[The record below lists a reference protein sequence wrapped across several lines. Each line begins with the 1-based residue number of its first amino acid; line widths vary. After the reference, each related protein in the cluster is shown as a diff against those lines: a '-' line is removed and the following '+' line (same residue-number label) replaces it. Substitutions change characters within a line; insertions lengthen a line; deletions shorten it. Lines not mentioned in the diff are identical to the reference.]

1 MFDLKQVQL
10 KIIITNYGIVS
21 SSLPSFTTKRKVKLE
36 KMKMKPMS
44 IASECCRYSM
54 NPHGSAT
61 PESIALK
68 HSTYLRPDVHHPK
81 VFNNGAGVDRGS
93 RSPSW

>member
-1 MFDLKQVQL
+1 MPNSISYKNYEKNLFDL
-10 KIIITNYGIVS
+10 
-21 SSLPSFTTKRKVKLE
+21 
-36 KMKMKPMS
+36 
-44 IASECCRYSM
+44 RYSM

-68 HSTYLRPDVHHPK
+68 HSTYLRPDVHRPK
-81 VFNNGAGVDRGS
+81 AFNNGAGVDRGS